1 MSVARTLAALG
12 GVARTGE
19 LRRHHTK
26 RELGKARAAGLV
38 VRVGHGRYTLPS
50 TDAHRRLAHARTATL
65 SHVGAA
71 LHHGWKVKTVPTLA
85 AMTFPRG
92 RRLRAGQRMGIE
104 PHWADLEEGEA
115 RDGVTSPLRTVLDCA
130 RTLPFDEALAIADSA
145 LRSRMVD
152 RAELRRAAAKVA
164 GPGAAWA
171 RRVAAHANG
180 KAANPLES
188 VIRALAIEEG
198 FDLIPQLQFAET
210 GIFAVVDL
218 GSDELRLV
226 VEAEGYETHGTRAG
240 LRRDCRRH
248 SLFAVWGW
256 ASLRFAYE
264 DAMYEQ
270 EWVRWV
276 FRSWRITREGGIPS
290 RPPRLAQVAAA

>member
-1 MSVARTLAALG
+1 MPVAATLAALG

-26 RELGKARAAGLV
+26 RELTKACAAGDI
-38 VRVGHGRYTLPS
+38 VRVSHGRFTLPS
-50 TDAHRRLAHARTATL
+50 TAGHLGLAHARTATL
-65 SHVGAA
+65 SHVSAA
-71 LHHGWKVKTVPTLA
+71 LHYGWKVKTLPCSA
-85 AMTFPRG
+85 SMTFPRG
-92 RRLRAGQRMGIE
+92 RRLRAGQRVGID
-104 PHWADLEEGEA
+104 PHWADLEQREV
-115 RDGVTSPLRTVLDCA
+115 RDGVTSPVRTVLDCA

-145 LRSRMVD
+145 LRSRMVN
-152 RAELRRAAAKVA
+152 RADLRRAADTVT
-164 GPGAAWA
+164 GPGAARA
-171 RRVAAHANG
+171 RRVALHANA

-198 FDLIPQLQFAET
+198 MDLTPQMQFAES

-218 GSDELRLV
+218 GSEELRLV
-226 VEAEGYETHGTRAG
+226 VEAEGYETHGTRSG

-256 ASLRFAYE
+256 DSLRFAYE

-276 FRSWRITREGGIPS
+276 FRSWRITHEGGIPS
-290 RPPRLAQVAAA
+290 RPPRLAQAVAA